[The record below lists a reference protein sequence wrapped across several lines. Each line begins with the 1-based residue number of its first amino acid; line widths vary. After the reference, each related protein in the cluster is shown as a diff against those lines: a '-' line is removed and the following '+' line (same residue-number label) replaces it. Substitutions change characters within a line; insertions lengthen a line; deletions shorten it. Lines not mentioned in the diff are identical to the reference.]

1 MSEDQVSGK
10 EVAGIVIAIAWVA
23 HESVRAY
30 KAALGEDTPAW
41 EDAPEWMMQSSID
54 GVAYHLANP
63 KATPEESHKN
73 WMAQRIRDG
82 WAYSPTTDTELKMHK
97 CIVPY
102 DQLDESDKVKDYLFK
117 SNVDTLSKVFGVE
130 QS

>member
-10 EVAGIVIAIAWVA
+10 EVIVVAIAWVA

-30 KAALGEDTPAW
+30 KAALGEDMPAW

-54 GVAYHLANP
+54 GVVYHLANP

-82 WAYSPTTDTELKMHK
+82 WAYSPVTDAKLKMHK